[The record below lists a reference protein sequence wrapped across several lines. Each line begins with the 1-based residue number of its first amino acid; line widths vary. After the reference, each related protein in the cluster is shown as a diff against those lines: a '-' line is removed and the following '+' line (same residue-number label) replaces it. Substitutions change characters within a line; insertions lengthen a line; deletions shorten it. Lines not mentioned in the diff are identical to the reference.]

1 MRPKTLEN
9 RDDVY
14 KLVDTFYKKVRSN
27 ELLSP
32 IFESHIDDWPKH
44 IIRLTDF
51 WETNLFFVRKFKGN
65 PLLKHQIVDA
75 AEENSINELHF
86 GTWLNLW
93 FETTDELFIGEK
105 AQIAKNRARQMGTFF
120 HVNLFKARSKS
131 I

>member
-1 MRPKTLEN
+1 MSVKIIEN
-9 RDDVY
+9 REDVF
-14 KLVDTFYKKVRSN
+14 KLVDTFYQKIRSD

-44 IIRLTDF
+44 LNRLTDF

-75 AEENSINELHF
+75 STDYTINELHF

-105 AQIAKNRARQMGTFF
+105 AEMVKNRARQIGTFF
-120 HVNLFKARSKS
+120 HVNLFNARPNS

>member
-1 MRPKTLEN
+1 M
-9 RDDVY
+9 
-14 KLVDTFYKKVRSN
+14 
-27 ELLSP
+27 SP